1 MTGDE
6 RSVAQWLVSLDDDEL
21 SATFTA
27 RSISPSVPW
36 HDFFDA
42 AEALLDP
49 ASIDR
54 ALTRQDREGLRA
66 LQARSVPAR
75 ATLVRH
81 ALQRPDGSVPAA
93 VTTRVDAAHATHPDA
108 FAPLAP
114 APISVT
120 ADPAETAAAAERV
133 FTAAAELA
141 DILLGAL
148 HSPLDRTGAGA
159 LTAAE
164 RKRLVTVGAAS
175 DAHTISA
182 LLDAARAAGLLRAL
196 EREFAVTETGEEWLT
211 ADTVTRWRIVA
222 EGLRASLP
230 EPLRTPAGGFTT
242 PTQWRFAVPLD
253 PTWPEYTE
261 SARALAVRW
270 GVITPTGELLPWSA
284 PLAAGDPPDEPEL
297 RAALPTEIDRI
308 YLQADLTAIAP
319 GPLAPSLDQR
329 LRLFARRESRAQ
341 ASTYRFTAETITA
354 GLTEGE
360 TADTIRAFLTELSL
374 TGIPQ
379 PLAYL
384 IETTASRHGSVT
396 VRTDPA
402 TGFSLVDSTDAAV
415 LELVAVDQA
424 LRPLGLVRTG
434 AGLTGR
440 VGRDAV
446 FWSLADARYPVV
458 ALNAAGEQE
467 SLRRRTAPRESGEPG
482 AASRYAPLIARL
494 RSGASG
500 DTDAAWLG
508 RELEQAVRARSVIAV
523 TVRLNQTE
531 QREFVLEATGL
542 GGGRLRGR
550 DRAADVERSLP
561 VSSIVGVRSA

>member
-1 MTGDE
+1 MAGDE

-21 SATFTA
+21 AATFSA
-27 RSISPSVPW
+27 RAVSPGVSW

-42 AEALLDP
+42 AEALLDA

-54 ALTRQDREGLRA
+54 ALTRLDRDSLGELH
-66 LQARSVPAR
+66 ARTGTMRP
-75 ATLVRH
+75 TLVRN

-93 VTTRVDAAHATHPDA
+93 VAQRVHAAHDAHPEAFTPLTRVPPT
-108 FAPLAP
+108 
-114 APISVT
+114 VT
-120 ADPAETAAAAERV
+120 ADPAEVAAAAERV
-133 FTAAAELA
+133 FTASTELA
-141 DILLGAL
+141 DIVLTAL

-164 RKRLVTVGAAS
+164 RKRLLAAGAAS
-175 DAHTISA
+175 DAPTIGA
-182 LLDAARAAGLLRAL
+182 LLDAARAAGLLRSL
-196 EREFAVTETGEEWLT
+196 EREFAVTEAGETWLT
-211 ADTVTRWRIVA
+211 SDTLTRWQAVA
-222 EGLRASLP
+222 EGVRASLP
-230 EPLRTPAGGFTT
+230 ESLRSPAGGFLS
-242 PTQWRFAVPLD
+242 PTQWRLAVPLD
-253 PTWPEYTE
+253 PSWSEQ
-261 SARALAVRW
+261 ADAAHDLAVRW
-270 GVITPTGELLPWSA
+270 GLITPAGDLLPWSA
-284 PLAAGDPPDEPEL
+284 GLATGGATDDSAL
-297 RAALPTEIDRI
+297 RDALPAEIDRI

-319 GPLAPSLDQR
+319 GPLAPRLDQR

-360 TADTIRAFLTELSL
+360 SADSIREFLTELSL

-379 PLAYL
+379 PLDYL
-384 IETTASRHGSVT
+384 IETTASRHGALT

-402 TGFSLVDSTDAAV
+402 TGHSLVHSADAA
-415 LELVAVDQA
+415 LLDLVAVDQA
-424 LRPLGLVRTG
+424 LRPLGLVRMG
-434 AGLTGR
+434 GGLLSR
-440 VGRDAV
+440 VGREAV

-458 ALNAAGEQE
+458 ALDGSGDPE
-467 SLRRRTAPRESGEPG
+467 SLRRRTAPRETGETN
-482 AASRYAPLIARL
+482 ATVRYANLIARL
-494 RSGASG
+494 RSGPGG

-508 RELEQAVRARSVIAV
+508 RELEQAVRARTLIAV